1 VPLEKLLKG
10 ESVITPD
17 QCTTLL
23 PEIPLSASE
32 RDADDTLR
40 QAELRQSVLLIAG
53 VNHLSET
60 ELVRAVVENALGKLP
75 EMDE

>member
-1 VPLEKLLKG
+1 MEKLLKG
-10 ESVITPD
+10 HGIITPD
-17 QCTTLL
+17 QCTKML
-23 PEIPLSASE
+23 PEIPLVVSE

-53 VNHLSET
+53 INHLKET

-75 EMDE
+75 EMEE

>member
-1 VPLEKLLKG
+1 MPKILKREG
-10 ESVITPD
+10 VITPD
-17 QCTTLL
+17 QCTLML
-23 PEIPLSASE
+23 PEIPLAVSE

-75 EMDE
+75 DINE

>member
-1 VPLEKLLKG
+1 MAKMLKG
-10 ESVITPD
+10 EGAITPD
-17 QCTTLL
+17 QCTRML
-23 PEIPLSASE
+23 PEIPLAVSE

-53 VNHLSET
+53 VNHLTET

>member
-1 VPLEKLLKG
+1 MTKLLKG
-10 ESVITPD
+10 EGVITME
-17 QCTTLL
+17 QCTLML
-23 PEIPLSASE
+23 PEIPLAVSE

-53 VNHLSET
+53 VNHLTET

>member
-1 VPLEKLLKG
+1 MAKILKG
-10 ESVITPD
+10 EGAITPD
-17 QCTTLL
+17 QCTLML
-23 PEIPLSASE
+23 PEIPLAVSE

-53 VNHLSET
+53 INHLSET
-60 ELVRAVVENALGKLP
+60 ELVRAAVENALGKLP